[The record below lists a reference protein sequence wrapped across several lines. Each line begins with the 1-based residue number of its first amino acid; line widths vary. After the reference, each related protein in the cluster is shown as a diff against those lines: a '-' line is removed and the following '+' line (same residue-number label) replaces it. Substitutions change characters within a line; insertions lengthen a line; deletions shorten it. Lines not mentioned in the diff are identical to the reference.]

1 MAKAS
6 MTPVRPRRSL
16 QGAFIPREGRGAID
30 CSQRMTPQTRERLG
44 AVAHD
49 VLALPDVS
57 HRLSPDGAQS
67 R

>member
-1 MAKAS
+1 
-6 MTPVRPRRSL
+6 MT
-16 QGAFIPREGRGAID
+16 A
-30 CSQRMTPQTRERLG
+30 QTRERLG

-57 HRLSPDGAQS
+57 HRLSLDGVQS

>member
-1 MAKAS
+1 MATTIKDVARLAGVS
-6 MTPVRPRRSL
+6 VATVSRAL
-16 QGAFIPREGRGAID
+16 NGHANV
-30 CSQRMTPQTRERLG
+30 TPQTRERLG

-57 HRLSPDGAQS
+57 HRLSPDGVQS